1 MKNAF
6 NRLINRS
13 DTAEKRIGELKDGA
27 RGITQLGHTGKKGW
41 QKQQNVQ
48 ELQDAIKGPKYMQLQ
63 SQRLKR
69 ERTVQNRHFKKK
81 WLRIF

>member
-1 MKNAF
+1 MENAF

-13 DTAEKRIGELKDGA
+13 DTAEKKISELEDVA

-48 ELQDAIKGPKYMQLQ
+48 ELQDAIKGPEYSLGLQ
-63 SQRLKR
+63 CSCNPRD
-69 ERTVQNRHFKKK
+69 
-81 WLRIF
+81 